1 MTDAEVKN
9 LVAKL
14 GGSESAAAFKAL
26 LQLEAAR
33 LSLIIDAF
41 RAEQDAERRALML
54 EVIWKHHDPSVQPVL
69 IEALNDAHK
78 SVWMQALNGL
88 VAMAS
93 PESRKA
99 VKAVMKAIKGK
110 SKAETERREWFYEAL
125 SQIDEILKENEQQMF
140 G

>member
-1 MTDAEVKN
+1 MTDAEIKN

-14 GGSESAAAFKAL
+14 GGSESAAAFKTL
-26 LQLEAAR
+26 LEVEAAR
-33 LSLIIDAF
+33 LTPIIDAF
-41 RAEQDAERRALML
+41 RSEKDAERRALIL
-54 EVIWKHHDPSVQPVL
+54 EVIWKHHDPAVRPVL
-69 IEALNDAHK
+69 IEALNDPHK

-93 PESRKA
+93 PESRSA
-99 VKAVMKAIKGK
+99 VKSVMKAIKGK
-110 SKAETERREWFYEAL
+110 SKPETERREWFYEAL